1 MNHKDV
7 PRSLLC
13 DIVSRW
19 TIHSNDE
26 RRPVFVKQ
34 KPRRDPRF
42 PVDTRVTVNHAGQTV
57 SGQAVEVSQG
67 GIAIL
72 TVANL
77 TVGEVVE
84 LQFRLRQNV
93 LLLRAIIRNR
103 KGARYGMEFLTL
115 SPQQREHIVNW
126 CRGMTHHS

>member
-1 MNHKDV
+1 MMSDD
-7 PRSLLC
+7 RS
-13 DIVSRW
+13 SS
-19 TIHSNDE
+19 SN
-26 RRPVFVKQ
+26 
-34 KPRRDPRF
+34 KPRREPRF
-42 PVDTRVTVNHAGQTV
+42 PVDTRGTVNHAGQTV

-72 TVANL
+72 TVADL
-77 TVGEVVE
+77 TVGEMLE

-93 LLLRAIIRNR
+93 LRLRAIIRNR
-103 KGARYGMEFLTL
+103 SRARYGMEFLTL

>member
-1 MNHKDV
+1 VTIGDDRSSSNH
-7 PRSLLC
+7 
-13 DIVSRW
+13 
-19 TIHSNDE
+19 
-26 RRPVFVKQ
+26 

-42 PVDTRVTVNHAGQTV
+42 PVDTRVTVNQAGQTV

-72 TVANL
+72 TVADL

-84 LQFRLRQNV
+84 LQFKLRRSV
-93 LLLRAIIRNR
+93 LRLRAIVRNR

-115 SPQQREHIVNW
+115 SAEQREHIGNW
-126 CRGMTHHS
+126 CHSVTQHG

>member
-1 MNHKDV
+1 MRMFHEV
-7 PRSLLC
+7 YCAIFFPSGLF
-13 DIVSRW
+13 IVMISDD
-19 TIHSNDE
+19 SSSSS
-26 RRPVFVKQ
+26 K
-34 KPRRDPRF
+34 KPRREPRF

-57 SGQAVEVSQG
+57 PGQAVEVGQG

-72 TVANL
+72 TVADL

-84 LQFRLRQNV
+84 LQFKLRQNM
-93 LLLRAIIRNR
+93 LRLRAIIRNR

-126 CRGMTHHS
+126 CRGMTHHI